1 MTAGTFSQ
9 PPQIH
14 CLLYRVPLWH
24 SYIPSTRPFHLCSGV
39 HQKNFRPIYIPHA
52 WKIVFFEYFFTR
64 VPTSLINIKA
74 KISHSTYL
82 YSYQGSFMRW
92 SRESF
97 EGERIKIRFLKL
109 LILLI
114 ILCRNMRTIISVH
127 DVFIFV
133 HFSMLAQS
141 RVWYITLST
150 DIARKRSFAS
160 MQANMSYQRWIAF
173 EGFVAI
179 FADKWP
185 FIYRFLV

>member
-1 MTAGTFSQ
+1 MVRRFAILTNSKCSNFVKLSKRMH
-9 PPQIH
+9 I
-14 CLLYRVPLWH
+14 
-24 SYIPSTRPFHLCSGV
+24 RPHDKSSFEWILS
-39 HQKNFRPIYIPHA
+39 NFIDGPVYH
-52 WKIVFFEYFFTR
+52 
-64 VPTSLINIKA
+64 
-74 KISHSTYL
+74 
-82 YSYQGSFMRW
+82 SYQGSFMRW

-179 FADKWP
+179 FADQWP

>member
-1 MTAGTFSQ
+1 M
-9 PPQIH
+9 PQWPRERFLN
-14 CLLYRVPLWH
+14 LLKSTVYYIDVPFMLR
-24 SYIPSTRPFHLCSGV
+24 STP
-39 HQKNFRPIYIPHA
+39 KNSDRYTSPHA
-52 WKIVFFEYFFTR
+52 WKTVYFEYFFTR